1 MVTTSG
7 APSGLRPEQEVI
19 VPHDDVAQGRYGLAE
34 FAADLHQVAADSG
47 GAICDLSE
55 EVQELGL
62 DAGVDAFLEV

>member
-1 MVTTSG
+1 
-7 APSGLRPEQEVI
+7 VI

-62 DAGVDAFLEV
+62 DAGMDAFLEV